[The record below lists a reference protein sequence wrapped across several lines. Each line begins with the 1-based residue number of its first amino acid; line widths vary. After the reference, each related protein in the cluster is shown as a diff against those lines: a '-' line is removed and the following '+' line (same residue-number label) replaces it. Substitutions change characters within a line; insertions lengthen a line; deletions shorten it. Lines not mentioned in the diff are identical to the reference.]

1 MKLNDARSLASGL
14 AIATLAGLVAIPV
27 GASAAGTVR
36 APADDAGRFEY
47 RLLVASP
54 SGAPVVTS
62 APTALTVTG
71 PSGAAPATP
80 ASTTAAGASSCT
92 ACTVANNALP
102 WLALIVD
109 PSTVWDAITAVVS
122 TLGVI
127 IASFF
132 GF

>member
-1 MKLNDARSLASGL
+1 MKLNCARSLASGL
-14 AIATLAGLVAIPV
+14 AIATV
-27 GASAAGTVR
+27 
-36 APADDAGRFEY
+36 
-47 RLLVASP
+47 
-54 SGAPVVTS
+54 
-62 APTALTVTG
+62 
-71 PSGAAPATP
+71 PATP
-80 ASTTAAGASSCT
+80 APTTAAGGSSCT